1 MAQKARTR
9 TAHPGAP
16 SAAAPTTMDYP
27 ASGHRGQ
34 EEEPRAKDDECGV
47 FHCGKIRWGCDN
59 GARTWP
65 RPPVAGYSRV
75 MIVPGPSVTLLPK
88 QLPYRVAP
96 PPFLSDRV
104 HDRQAP
110 A

>member
-1 MAQKARTR
+1 MAQKPREDRAPRR
-9 TAHPGAP
+9 SLGPG
-16 SAAAPTTMDYP
+16 SHHNDYP

-34 EEEPRAKDDECGV
+34 EEEARAKDDECGV
-47 FHCGKIRWGCDN
+47 FHCGKIRWGCDD

-65 RPPVAGYSRV
+65 RPLVAGYSRV